1 MTVPVRLVA
10 LPALPVL
17 TVRRYIDHGRIYSA
31 CCR

>member
-1 MTVPVRLVA
+1 MTASVRIAA
-10 LPALPVL
+10 LPLL

>member
-1 MTVPVRLVA
+1 MTATVRIAA

-17 TVRRYIDHGRIYSA
+17 TVRRYIDHGLIYSA